1 MTDNADNAHLRH
13 DGTDVED
20 ALDDG
25 VAAAGDGDRPFR
37 GVGKHLTRHLGQ
49 CSRVQILQ
57 IGNVLL
63 LTYQIFFGNY
73 IPPPYLLLIV
83 GL

>member
-1 MTDNADNAHLRH
+1 MTDNADNADHRH

-25 VAAAGDGDRPFR
+25 VAAAGDGDRPLC

-49 CSRVQILQ
+49 CSRIQILQ
-57 IGNVLL
+57 MVM
-63 LTYQIFFGNY
+63 FCS
-73 IPPPYLLLIV
+73 
-83 GL
+83 

>member
-49 CSRVQILQ
+49 CSGIQILQ

-63 LTYQIFFGNY
+63 LT
-73 IPPPYLLLIV
+73 
-83 GL
+83 